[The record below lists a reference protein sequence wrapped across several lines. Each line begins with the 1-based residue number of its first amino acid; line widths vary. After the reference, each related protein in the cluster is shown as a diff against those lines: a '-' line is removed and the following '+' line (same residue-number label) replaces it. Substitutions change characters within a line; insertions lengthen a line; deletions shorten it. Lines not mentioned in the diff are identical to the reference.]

1 MADVIVNDFICY
13 LHLPTPVAAPSPM
26 AFKQQLSMCSSVSLN
41 WPRVDTGTFPPCPSK
56 NGCVASEG
64 IIDYL
69 VYEHIVLCIG
79 SPELRLHLLVH
90 CVLPSFS
97 CTLLLH
103 PHPVVLDHF
112 QPAQISS
119 WIRLHLIGA
128 LRSVEMLTK
137 PALHAATNPTSAL
150 CHTRDSASSPY
161 CLSLSPVLT
170 LMPPMKST
178 GCWILWTA
186 ACLLHG

>member
-1 MADVIVNDFICY
+1 MADVIVNGFIYY
-13 LHLPTPVAAPSPM
+13 LHLLTPVAAPFQI

-41 WPRVDTGTFPPCPSK
+41 WPRVDTGTFPPCRRQS
-56 NGCVASEG
+56 GWVASEG

-79 SPELRLHLLVH
+79 SPS
-90 CVLPSFS
+90 SFS

-137 PALHAATNPTSAL
+137 PVLNAATNPISAL
-150 CHTRDSASSPY
+150 CHIPDSASSPY

-178 GCWILWTA
+178 GCWIL
-186 ACLLHG
+186 